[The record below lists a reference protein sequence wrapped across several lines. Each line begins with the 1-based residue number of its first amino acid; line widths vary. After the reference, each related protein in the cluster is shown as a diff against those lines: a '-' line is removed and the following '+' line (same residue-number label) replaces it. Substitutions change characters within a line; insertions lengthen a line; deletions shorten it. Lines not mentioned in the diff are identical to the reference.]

1 MAKLEITLT
10 KSLIGRSEK
19 QKATVAALGLRKIR
33 QTVEKTDNEA
43 MRGMIEVVKHIVD
56 VKEIEG

>member
-1 MAKLEITLT
+1 MAKVQITLT
-10 KSLIGRSEK
+10 KSLIGRTEK

-43 MRGMIEVVKHIVD
+43 MRGMIEVVKHLVD